1 MISWISFLTILGM
14 LIVTYSTRLL
24 GFFLLKNRKLSQ
36 KMARSMEAAPG
47 CVLIS
52 VIAPHFVSN
61 KPNELIALII
71 TLFMA
76 TRFSMLPT
84 VLVAIATS
92 GILGYFVR

>member
-1 MISWISFLTILGM
+1 MISWASFLTILGM

-24 GFFLLKNRKLSQ
+24 GFFLLKNRKLSK
-36 KMARSMEAAPG
+36 KMARTMEAAPG